1 MGFLLRALHCIHEQ
15 NMTFNYRKDTTSV
28 VNPSQF
34 ATSAFHFSILF
45 VLYFQ

>member
-1 MGFLLRALHCIHEQ
+1 MGDQSNFRHEQ

-34 ATSAFHFSILF
+34 AISALHFSFLF